1 MPEYDG
7 CAICGSDLDDDATT
21 VGELE
26 VCGPECARFAWIA
39 KEIYDLKEEVQ
50 KARQLFEGTER

>member
-7 CAICGSDLDDDATT
+7 CAICGSDLNEDATT

-26 VCGPECARFAWIA
+26 VCGPDCARFGWIA

-50 KARQLFEGTER
+50 KARELFEGTE